1 MIRSIFISFMLL
13 MCFTAPQLSLAQCP
27 QVLGSAGEITS
38 NPVWYNCTDDL
49 NILAIETASSWS
61 NLVVD
66 WGDGSPIQ
74 TIGAFESGD
83 STLAHPY
90 VAGNP
95 HYEVTLSEADGS
107 CTVEGLYYAG
117 APVSDFWS
125 SSNVICQGT
134 AVQFHQETSGPGIQ
148 YKWNFGVNPVFLSTA
163 TGNVSFT
170 FQNPGV
176 YEVQSVVLYDNTE
189 AACSD
194 TSSVTINVLDRPD
207 AEIVLS
213 EIEACGEAQI
223 TAEAVS
229 ANAFQYVWSFG
240 VSPYFHVGSTLDTI
254 DLNGPGTYPI
264 SLEVTGNN
272 GCHTSLQETVTIHP
286 EPVVGF
292 DVEAVCIGEP
302 SNFFDTS
309 TIQWGTDIIG
319 WYWQFGDGQTSFV
332 SNPSIDYAIAGDY
345 QVSLTVNTPEC
356 TSTFIDT
363 LSAHAI
369 PTVAATA
376 DLMEGCSPLSVN
388 LEASGTLNATYS
400 WNFGNGNTAIGEQ
413 VTHDFITALGND
425 SAHALSIT
433 ATSEHGC
440 SATESL
446 SVIAHAPAVATF
458 SISDESACAP
468 FTPLINNQS
477 AGASSYDWFIDGAAA
492 GNATNLN
499 HTFENTS
506 AFLQS
511 SSLELI
517 ANASNGC
524 HDTTSVSLEIFP
536 EADFSF
542 SLSTDS
548 VCSPLELIMP
558 AIFSAY
564 TFNWDFGNGETSN
577 EAQPHMLLANE
588 TDELLASTVVFSGT
602 SAFGCSDTHEQTVH
616 VKPQPVAEIT
626 LASANGGCAPFDALF
641 NNNSTNGDVYTW
653 NFGDGTEEAQANGD
667 VNHAFQTGS
676 ETANYT
682 VTLTATDALGCAD
695 TTTETVTVFPAADF
709 NLQLAVDSV
718 CSPLVIT
725 MPTIEG
731 AQDITWNFGDGT
743 SSNEINPTHTWANN
757 SDELLSALVSFEGQ
771 TADGCFGTASAMV
784 HVKPQPVAEI
794 TLASANGG
802 CAPFDAL
809 FNNNSTNGDVY
820 TWNFGDGT
828 EEAQANG
835 DVNHA
840 FQTGSETA
848 NYTVTLTATD
858 ALGCADT
865 TTETVTVFP
874 AADFNL
880 QLAVDSVCSPLVIT
894 MPTIEGAQDITWN
907 FGDGTSSN
915 EINPTHTWA
924 NNSDELLSALVSF
937 EGQTAD
943 GCFGTASAMVHVK
956 PQPIAAFDMNV
967 DSGCEPL
974 NTIFSNTSEG
984 ADSYVWS
991 LGNGQAPESMVS
1003 ASDFEGTYQTS
1014 GEPTTY
1020 TVTLIAID
1028 ALGCTDERTAQIN
1041 VLPTPVYILDLEFAE
1056 ACSPYEATMPV
1067 MENAETTFW
1076 SFGDGT
1082 MSNESTPTHSWFNN
1096 SDILENHTIQFQGA
1110 NAYGCVNQAST
1121 AIEVKPQPIAAFSM
1135 NLDEGCAPF
1144 DVIFSN
1150 ESIRADFFGWD
1161 YGDGHENVFGNTSDH
1176 DYTYLTEATLMTYTV
1191 ALTATHALGCS
1202 DLKLD
1207 SVTVFPSVFAAWV
1220 GSVEGCAPFET
1231 NLEYIGGEQE
1241 TIQWDLGNDT
1251 EATGA
1256 LAAATYEGEIGTD
1269 ANYTVSLAIMSEN
1282 GCSDQSSFDITVHPA
1297 PLTGLSVDLDASC
1310 AETEVVVSN
1319 TSAFADSVVL
1329 NLGNGTTLINSDLT
1343 SVPVVYSN
1351 DSDTDVTVLL
1361 TQDIFTDFGCS
1372 AMATLAH
1379 TVHPKVTAA
1388 IETPEAACTPALVQ
1402 LGNTSINANGNQLWM
1417 FGDGN
1422 TSNANAP
1429 EHLFDSQSN
1438 TDSTYV
1444 VTLVAQSAAGCSDTA
1459 SVDVVVW
1466 GTPTAQLN
1474 LNNLEGCYPV
1484 EVTFENTSEGQ
1495 TMNTWAYGNGETSA
1509 TNDSLHSKVFFNP
1522 TQELIAYET
1531 VLTATNAH
1539 GCATDAMV
1547 SFDVAPHLN
1556 AAFDAVNAGCSPV
1569 NAQLINQSEGAASY
1583 SWSFNDGSMP
1593 SNEFQPNHSFV
1604 NTTNEDMTFEVQ
1616 LIAQSAYGCV
1626 DTVSVGVHVYPMP
1639 HAEFSVT
1646 PVTQTYPNA
1655 TVGINNMSLSS
1666 DAAVQ
1671 YWSFGDGAE
1680 LAGEQPIFHTYN
1692 TWGTYNITLLVDNGY
1707 CADAQT
1713 EQIQILSPN
1722 PVANFTG
1729 SGAGCAPL
1737 LVAFDNLSNHGA
1749 GYVWDFGDDYMTSEE
1764 SPVHVYTRP
1773 GVYNV
1778 SLTAIGFEGQEHEAI
1793 HYATVEVFPTATAA
1807 FVFSPSQVVA
1817 PDQPVE
1823 FINLSDEDATEFL
1836 WTFGDG
1842 MVSTEANPI
1851 YTYTEPG
1858 QYDVSLTANNV
1869 FNCPSTFIM
1878 EQAIEATSGG
1888 FMEFPTGFTP
1898 NNGGSNGG
1906 GYDPASLDNDVF
1918 HPHHLGIVQYEM
1930 VVFNKWGELI
1940 FRSTDPYIG
1949 WDGYFQGRIARQD
1962 VYAWRATAQFSNGH
1976 RVTKAGDVT
1985 LIIQ

>member
-49 NILAIETASSWS
+49 NILAIETASSWN

-107 CTVEGLYYAG
+107 CIVEGLYYAG

-176 YEVQSVVLYDNTE
+176 YEVQSVVLYNNTE

-194 TSSVTINVLDRPD
+194 TSSVMVYVLDRPD

-229 ANAFQYVWSFG
+229 ANAFQYIWSFG
-240 VSPYFHVGSTLDTI
+240 VSPYFHAGSTLDAI

-272 GCHTSLQETVTIHP
+272 GCRTSLQETVTIHP
-286 EPVVGF
+286 EPVAAF

-319 WYWQFGDGQTSFV
+319 WYWQFGDGQTSYV
-332 SNPSIDYAIAGDY
+332 SNPSIDYAFAGDY

-400 WNFGNGNTAIGEQ
+400 WNFGNGNTAAGEQ
-413 VTHDFITALGND
+413 VTHDFITAIGND
-425 SAHALSIT
+425 SAHALSVT

-440 SATESL
+440 SATENM
-446 SVIAHAPAVATF
+446 SVTAHAPAIAAF

-477 AGASSYDWFIDGAAA
+477 EGASSYEWFIDGAAA

-524 HDTTSVSLEIFP
+524 HDTTSVMMEIFP

-558 AIFSAY
+558 AIFSAS

-577 EAQPHMLLANE
+577 EAQPHMLIANE
-588 TDELLASTVVFSGT
+588 TGELLASTVVFSGT

-653 NFGDGTEEAQANGD
+653 NFGDGSEEAQANGD

-695 TTTETVTVFPAADF
+695 TTTETVTVFPTADF

-784 HVKPQPVAEI
+784 HVKPQPVA
-794 TLASANGG
+794 
-802 CAPFDAL
+802 
-809 FNNNSTNGDVY
+809 
-820 TWNFGDGT
+820 
-828 EEAQANG
+828 
-835 DVNHA
+835 
-840 FQTGSETA
+840 
-848 NYTVTLTATD
+848 
-858 ALGCADT
+858 
-865 TTETVTVFP
+865 
-874 AADFNL
+874 
-880 QLAVDSVCSPLVIT
+880 
-894 MPTIEGAQDITWN
+894 
-907 FGDGTSSN
+907 
-915 EINPTHTWA
+915 
-924 NNSDELLSALVSF
+924 
-937 EGQTAD
+937 
-943 GCFGTASAMVHVK
+943 
-956 PQPIAAFDMNV
+956 AFDMNT

-974 NTIFSNTSEG
+974 NTIFSNASEG

-1003 ASDFEGTYQTS
+1003 ASDVEWTYETS
-1014 GEPTTY
+1014 GEPTTF

-1028 ALGCTDERTAQIN
+1028 ALGCTDERTAEIT
-1041 VLPTPVYILDLEFAE
+1041 VLPTPVYALDLEFAE
-1056 ACSPYEATMPV
+1056 ACSPFEATMPA

-1082 MSNESTPTHSWFNN
+1082 MSNEATPSHSWFNN
-1096 SDILENHTIQFQGA
+1096 SDVLANHTIQFQGA

-1121 AIEVKPQPIAAFSM
+1121 AIAVKPQPIAAFSK

-1161 YGDGHENVFGNTSDH
+1161 YGDGHENSFGNTSDH

-1256 LAAATYEGEIGTD
+1256 LAAATYEGEMGTD

-1351 DSDTDVTVLL
+1351 DSDTDLTVLL

-1372 AMATLAH
+1372 ATATLAH

-1422 TSNANAP
+1422 TSSANAP
-1429 EHLFDSQSN
+1429 EHLFDSESN

-1466 GTPTAQLN
+1466 GTPTAQLT

-1583 SWSFNDGSMP
+1583 SWNFDDGSMP

-1616 LIAQSAYGCV
+1616 LIAQSAYGCI

-1639 HAEFSVT
+1639 QAEFSVT

-1692 TWGTYNITLLVDNGY
+1692 TWGTYNITLLVDNGF

-1713 EQIQILSPN
+1713 EQVQILSPN

>member
-1 MIRSIFISFMLL
+1 MLL
-13 MCFTAPQLSLAQCP
+13 MCFTAPQQALAQCP

-38 NPVWYNCTDDL
+38 NPVWYNCTDGIDL
-49 NILAIETASSWS
+49 LAIETASSWS

-66 WGDGSPIQ
+66 WGDDSPLQ
-74 TIGAFESGD
+74 TYGAFELGD
-83 STLAHPY
+83 PAITHPY
-90 VAGNP
+90 LANNS
-95 HYEVTLSEADGS
+95 HYEISLSEADGS
-107 CTVEGLYYAG
+107 CVVEGLYYAG

-125 SSNVICQGT
+125 STNVICQGT

-148 YKWNFGVNPVFLSTA
+148 YKWNFGVNPVFLSTS

-176 YEVQSVVLYDNTE
+176 YEVQSVILYNNTE

-194 TSSVTINVLDRPD
+194 TSSVMVYVLDRPD
-207 AEIVLS
+207 AELILS
-213 EIEACGEAQI
+213 EVEACGAAQI
-223 TAEAVS
+223 SGEGVS
-229 ANAFQYVWSFG
+229 ENAFQYVWSFG
-240 VSPYFHVGSTLDTI
+240 VSPYFQAGSTLDAI

-272 GCHTSLQETVTIHP
+272 GCRTSLQETVIIHP
-286 EPVVGF
+286 EPVAGF

-309 TIQWGTDIIG
+309 TIQWGTDIVG
-319 WYWQFGDGQTSFV
+319 WYWQFGDGQTSYV
-332 SNPSIDYAIAGDY
+332 SNPSIDYAFAGDY
-345 QVSLTVNTPEC
+345 QVSLTVNTPLC
-356 TSTFIDT
+356 TSTYIET

-388 LEASGTLNATYS
+388 LEATGTLNPTYS
-400 WNFGNGNTAIGEQ
+400 WNFGNGNTAIGDQ
-413 VTHDFITALGND
+413 VTHDFITAIGND
-425 SAHALSIT
+425 SVHALSVT

-440 SATESL
+440 TATETINL
-446 SVIAHAPAVATF
+446 TAHAPAIAAF

-468 FTPLINNQS
+468 FLPVINNQS
-477 AGASSYDWFIDGAAA
+477 AGASSYEWFVDGSAV

-511 SSLELI
+511 SSLGLI

-524 HDTTSVSLEIFP
+524 HDTTSVILEIFP

-548 VCSPLELIMP
+548 VCSPLELTLP
-558 AIFSAY
+558 AIFSAS

-577 EAQPHMLLANE
+577 EAQPHVILVNE
-588 TDELLASTVVFSGT
+588 TGELLASTVVFSGT
-602 SAFGCSDTHEQTVH
+602 SAFGCIDTHEQTVH

-626 LASANGGCAPFDALF
+626 LASADGGCAPFDAMF
-641 NNNSTNGDVYTW
+641 NNNSTNGDIYTW
-653 NFGDGTEEAQANGD
+653 NFGDGSEEAQANGD

-709 NLQLAVDSV
+709 NLQLAMDSV

-731 AQDITWNFGDGT
+731 AQNITWNFGDGT

-784 HVKPQPVAEI
+784 HVKPQPVA
-794 TLASANGG
+794 
-802 CAPFDAL
+802 
-809 FNNNSTNGDVY
+809 
-820 TWNFGDGT
+820 
-828 EEAQANG
+828 
-835 DVNHA
+835 
-840 FQTGSETA
+840 
-848 NYTVTLTATD
+848 
-858 ALGCADT
+858 
-865 TTETVTVFP
+865 
-874 AADFNL
+874 
-880 QLAVDSVCSPLVIT
+880 
-894 MPTIEGAQDITWN
+894 
-907 FGDGTSSN
+907 
-915 EINPTHTWA
+915 
-924 NNSDELLSALVSF
+924 
-937 EGQTAD
+937 
-943 GCFGTASAMVHVK
+943 
-956 PQPIAAFDMNV
+956 AFDMNA

-991 LGNGQAPESMVS
+991 LGNGQAPESMIS
-1003 ASDFEGTYQTS
+1003 ASDVEWTYETS
-1014 GEPTTY
+1014 GEPTTF

-1028 ALGCTDERTAQIN
+1028 ALGCTDERTAEIN
-1041 VLPTPVYILDLEFAE
+1041 VLPTPVYTLDLEFAE
-1056 ACSPYEATMPV
+1056 ACSPYEATMPA

-1082 MSNESTPTHSWFNN
+1082 MSNEATPSHSWFNN
-1096 SDILENHTIQFQGA
+1096 SDVLANHTIQFQGA

-1121 AIEVKPQPIAAFSM
+1121 AIAVKPQPIAAFSK

-1144 DVIFSN
+1144 DIIFSN
-1150 ESIRADFFGWD
+1150 ESIRADFYGWD
-1161 YGDGHENVFGNTSDH
+1161 YGDGHANAFGNTSDH

-1202 DLKLD
+1202 DMKLD
-1207 SVTVFPSVFAAWV
+1207 SVTVFPSVFATWV

-1231 NLEYIGGEQE
+1231 SLEYIGGEQE
-1241 TIQWDLGNDT
+1241 TVQWDLGNET

-1256 LAAATYEGEIGTD
+1256 LAAATYEGEMGTD
-1269 ANYTVSLAIMSEN
+1269 ANYMVSLAIMSEY

-1297 PLTGLSVDLDASC
+1297 PLTGLSVDMNASC
-1310 AETEVVVSN
+1310 AETEVIVSN
-1319 TSAFADSVVL
+1319 TTAFADSVIL
-1329 NLGNGTTLINSDLT
+1329 SLGNGTTLINSDLT

-1361 TQDIFTDFGCS
+1361 TQDVFTDFGCS
-1372 AMATLAH
+1372 ATATLAH

-1388 IETPEAACTPALVQ
+1388 IETPEAMCTPALVQ
-1402 LGNTSINANGNQLWM
+1402 LSNTSINANGNQLWM

-1429 EHLFDSQSN
+1429 EHLFDSQST

-1444 VTLVAQSAAGCSDTA
+1444 VTLVAQSVAGCSDTA
-1459 SVDVVVW
+1459 NVDVVVW
-1466 GTPTAQLN
+1466 GTPSAQLS
-1474 LNNLEGCYPV
+1474 LNDLEGCYPV

-1495 TMNTWAYGNGETSA
+1495 TLNTWAYGNGETST

-1539 GCATDAMV
+1539 GCATEAVV

-1556 AAFDAVNAGCSPV
+1556 AAFAAVNAGCSPV

-1583 SWSFNDGSMP
+1583 SWNFDDGSMV
-1593 SNEFQPNHSFV
+1593 SNEFQPDHAFI

-1616 LIAQSAYGCV
+1616 LIAQSAYGCI

-1639 HAEFSVT
+1639 QAEFSVT

-1692 TWGTYNITLLVDNGY
+1692 TWGTYNITLLVDNGF

-1713 EQIQILSPN
+1713 EQVQILSPN
-1722 PVANFTG
+1722 PVADFTG

-1773 GVYNV
+1773 GVYTV
-1778 SLTAIGFEGQEHEAI
+1778 SLTAIGFEGQEHEAV

-1807 FVFSPSQVVA
+1807 FVFSPAQVVA

-1918 HPHHLGIVQYEM
+1918 HPHHLGIVHYEM

>member
-194 TSSVTINVLDRPD
+194 TSSVTVYVLDRPD

-229 ANAFQYVWSFG
+229 ANAFQYIWSFG
-240 VSPYFHVGSTLDTI
+240 VSPYFHAGSTLDAI

-272 GCHTSLQETVTIHP
+272 GCRTSLQETVTIHP
-286 EPVVGF
+286 EPVAGF

-309 TIQWGTDIIG
+309 TIEWGTDIIG
-319 WYWQFGDGQTSFV
+319 WYWQFGDGQTSYV
-332 SNPSIDYAIAGDY
+332 SNPSIDYAFAGDY

-400 WNFGNGNTAIGEQ
+400 WNFGNGNTATGEQ
-413 VTHDFITALGND
+413 VTHDFITAIGND
-425 SAHALSIT
+425 PAHALSVT

-446 SVIAHAPAVATF
+446 SVIAHAPAVAAF

-468 FTPLINNQS
+468 FMPLINNQS
-477 AGASSYDWFIDGAAA
+477 AGASSYEWFIDGAAA

-511 SSLELI
+511 SALDLI

-524 HDTTSVSLEIFP
+524 HDTTSVIMEIFP

-558 AIFSAY
+558 AIFSAS

-577 EAQPHMLLANE
+577 EAQPHMLIANE
-588 TDELLASTVVFSGT
+588 TGELLASTVVFSGT

-653 NFGDGTEEAQANGD
+653 NFGDGSEEAQANGD

-784 HVKPQPVAEI
+784 HVKPQPVA
-794 TLASANGG
+794 
-802 CAPFDAL
+802 
-809 FNNNSTNGDVY
+809 
-820 TWNFGDGT
+820 
-828 EEAQANG
+828 
-835 DVNHA
+835 
-840 FQTGSETA
+840 
-848 NYTVTLTATD
+848 
-858 ALGCADT
+858 
-865 TTETVTVFP
+865 
-874 AADFNL
+874 
-880 QLAVDSVCSPLVIT
+880 
-894 MPTIEGAQDITWN
+894 
-907 FGDGTSSN
+907 
-915 EINPTHTWA
+915 
-924 NNSDELLSALVSF
+924 
-937 EGQTAD
+937 
-943 GCFGTASAMVHVK
+943 
-956 PQPIAAFDMNV
+956 AFDMNT

-974 NTIFSNTSEG
+974 NTIFSNASEG

-1003 ASDFEGTYQTS
+1003 ASDVEWTYETS
-1014 GEPTTY
+1014 GEPTTF

-1028 ALGCTDERTAQIN
+1028 ALGCTDERTAEIT
-1041 VLPTPVYILDLEFAE
+1041 VLPTPVYALDLEFAE
-1056 ACSPYEATMPV
+1056 ACSPFEATMPA

-1082 MSNESTPTHSWFNN
+1082 MSNEATPSHSWFNN
-1096 SDILENHTIQFQGA
+1096 SDVLANHTIQFQGA

-1161 YGDGHENVFGNTSDH
+1161 YGDGHENSFGNTSDH

-1251 EATGA
+1251 QATGA
-1256 LAAATYEGEIGTD
+1256 LAAATYEGEMGTD

-1297 PLTGLSVDLDASC
+1297 PLTGLSIDLDASC

-1372 AMATLAH
+1372 ATATLAH

-1466 GTPTAQLN
+1466 GTPTAQLT

-1583 SWSFNDGSMP
+1583 SWNFDDGSMP

-1604 NTTNEDMTFEVQ
+1604 NTTNADMTFEVQ
-1616 LIAQSAYGCV
+1616 LIAQSAYGCI

-1639 HAEFSVT
+1639 QAEFSVT
-1646 PVTQTYPNA
+1646 PVTQTYPNT
-1655 TVGINNMSLSS
+1655 TVGINSMSLSS

-1692 TWGTYNITLLVDNGY
+1692 TWGTYNITLLVDNGF

-1713 EQIQILSPN
+1713 EQVQILSPN
-1722 PVANFTG
+1722 PVADFTG

>member
-1 MIRSIFISFMLL
+1 
-13 MCFTAPQLSLAQCP
+13 
-27 QVLGSAGEITS
+27 
-38 NPVWYNCTDDL
+38 
-49 NILAIETASSWS
+49 
-61 NLVVD
+61 
-66 WGDGSPIQ
+66 
-74 TIGAFESGD
+74 
-83 STLAHPY
+83 
-90 VAGNP
+90 
-95 HYEVTLSEADGS
+95 
-107 CTVEGLYYAG
+107 
-117 APVSDFWS
+117 
-125 SSNVICQGT
+125 
-134 AVQFHQETSGPGIQ
+134 
-148 YKWNFGVNPVFLSTA
+148 
-163 TGNVSFT
+163 
-170 FQNPGV
+170 
-176 YEVQSVVLYDNTE
+176 
-189 AACSD
+189 
-194 TSSVTINVLDRPD
+194 
-207 AEIVLS
+207 
-213 EIEACGEAQI
+213 
-223 TAEAVS
+223 
-229 ANAFQYVWSFG
+229 
-240 VSPYFHVGSTLDTI
+240 
-254 DLNGPGTYPI
+254 
-264 SLEVTGNN
+264 
-272 GCHTSLQETVTIHP
+272 
-286 EPVVGF
+286 
-292 DVEAVCIGEP
+292 
-302 SNFFDTS
+302 
-309 TIQWGTDIIG
+309 
-319 WYWQFGDGQTSFV
+319 
-332 SNPSIDYAIAGDY
+332 
-345 QVSLTVNTPEC
+345 
-356 TSTFIDT
+356 
-363 LSAHAI
+363 
-369 PTVAATA
+369 
-376 DLMEGCSPLSVN
+376 MEGCSPLSVN

-400 WNFGNGNTAIGEQ
+400 WNFGNGNTATGEQ
-413 VTHDFITALGND
+413 VTHDFITAIGND
-425 SAHALSIT
+425 PAHALSVT

-446 SVIAHAPAVATF
+446 SVIAQAQAVAAF

-468 FTPLINNQS
+468 FMPLINNQS
-477 AGASSYDWFIDGAAA
+477 AGASSYEWFIDGAAA

-511 SSLELI
+511 SALDLI

-524 HDTTSVSLEIFP
+524 HDTTSVMMEIFP

-558 AIFSAY
+558 AIFSAS

-577 EAQPHMLLANE
+577 EAQPHMLIANE
-588 TDELLASTVVFSGT
+588 TGELLASTVVFSGT

-653 NFGDGTEEAQANGD
+653 NFGDGSEEAQANGD

-820 TWNFGDGT
+820 TWNFGDGS

-956 PQPIAAFDMNV
+956 PQPVAAFDMNT

-974 NTIFSNTSEG
+974 NTIFSNASEG

-1003 ASDFEGTYQTS
+1003 ASDVEWTYETS
-1014 GEPTTY
+1014 GEPTIFM
-1020 TVTLIAID
+1020 VTLIAID
-1028 ALGCTDERTAQIN
+1028 ALGCTDERIAEIT
-1041 VLPTPVYILDLEFAE
+1041 VLPTPVYALDLEFAE
-1056 ACSPYEATMPV
+1056 ACSPFEATMPA

-1082 MSNESTPTHSWFNN
+1082 MSNEATPSHSWFNN
-1096 SDILENHTIQFQGA
+1096 SDVLANHTIQFQGA

-1121 AIEVKPQPIAAFSM
+1121 AIAVKPQPIAAFSK

-1161 YGDGHENVFGNTSDH
+1161 YGDGHENSFGNTSDH

-1256 LAAATYEGEIGTD
+1256 LAAASYEGEMGTD

-1351 DSDTDVTVLL
+1351 DSDTDLTVLL

-1372 AMATLAH
+1372 ATATLPH

-1422 TSNANAP
+1422 TSSANAP
-1429 EHLFDSQSN
+1429 EHLFDSESN

-1466 GTPTAQLN
+1466 GTPTAQLT

-1531 VLTATNAH
+1531 VLTATNVH

-1583 SWSFNDGSMP
+1583 SWNFDDGSMP

-1616 LIAQSAYGCV
+1616 LIAQSAYGCI

-1639 HAEFSVT
+1639 QAEFSVT

-1692 TWGTYNITLLVDNGY
+1692 TWGTYNITLLVDNGF

-1713 EQIQILSPN
+1713 EQVQILSPN

>member
-38 NPVWYNCTDDL
+38 NPVWYNCTDGL
-49 NILAIETASSWS
+49 NILAIETASSWN

-95 HYEVTLSEADGS
+95 YYEVTLSEADGS
-107 CTVEGLYYAG
+107 CILEGLYYAG

-194 TSSVTINVLDRPD
+194 TSSVTVYVLDRPD

-223 TAEAVS
+223 TAEAIS

-240 VSPYFHVGSTLDTI
+240 VSPYFQAGSTLDAI

-272 GCHTSLQETVTIHP
+272 GCRTSLQETVTIHP
-286 EPVVGF
+286 EPVAGF

-309 TIQWGTDIIG
+309 TIEWGTDIIG
-319 WYWQFGDGQTSFV
+319 WYWQFGDGQTSYV
-332 SNPSIDYAIAGDY
+332 SNPSIDYAFAGDY

-400 WNFGNGNTAIGEQ
+400 WNFGNGNTATGEQ
-413 VTHDFITALGND
+413 VTHDFITAIGND
-425 SAHALSIT
+425 PAHALSVT

-446 SVIAHAPAVATF
+446 SVIAHAPAVAAF

-468 FTPLINNQS
+468 FMPLINNQS
-477 AGASSYDWFIDGAAA
+477 AGASSYEWFIDGAAA

-511 SSLELI
+511 SALDLI

-524 HDTTSVSLEIFP
+524 HDTTSVMMEIFP

-558 AIFSAY
+558 AIFSAS

-577 EAQPHMLLANE
+577 EAQPHMLIANE
-588 TDELLASTVVFSGT
+588 TGELLASTVVFSGT

-653 NFGDGTEEAQANGD
+653 NFGDGSEEAQANGD
-667 VNHAFQTGS
+667 VNHAYQTGS

-784 HVKPQPVAEI
+784 HVKPQPVA
-794 TLASANGG
+794 
-802 CAPFDAL
+802 
-809 FNNNSTNGDVY
+809 
-820 TWNFGDGT
+820 
-828 EEAQANG
+828 
-835 DVNHA
+835 
-840 FQTGSETA
+840 
-848 NYTVTLTATD
+848 
-858 ALGCADT
+858 
-865 TTETVTVFP
+865 
-874 AADFNL
+874 
-880 QLAVDSVCSPLVIT
+880 
-894 MPTIEGAQDITWN
+894 
-907 FGDGTSSN
+907 
-915 EINPTHTWA
+915 
-924 NNSDELLSALVSF
+924 
-937 EGQTAD
+937 
-943 GCFGTASAMVHVK
+943 
-956 PQPIAAFDMNV
+956 AFDMNT

-974 NTIFSNTSEG
+974 NTIFSNASEG

-1003 ASDFEGTYQTS
+1003 ASDVEWTYETS
-1014 GEPTTY
+1014 GEPTTF

-1028 ALGCTDERTAQIN
+1028 ALGCTDERTAEIT
-1041 VLPTPVYILDLEFAE
+1041 VLPTPVYALDLEFAE
-1056 ACSPYEATMPV
+1056 ACSPFEATMPA

-1082 MSNESTPTHSWFNN
+1082 MSNEATPSHSWFNN
-1096 SDILENHTIQFQGA
+1096 SDVLANHTIQFQGA

-1121 AIEVKPQPIAAFSM
+1121 AIAVKPQPIAAFSK

-1161 YGDGHENVFGNTSDH
+1161 YGDGHENSFGNTSDH

-1251 EATGA
+1251 QATGA
-1256 LAAATYEGEIGTD
+1256 LAAATYEGEMGTD

-1297 PLTGLSVDLDASC
+1297 PLTGLSIDLDASC

-1466 GTPTAQLN
+1466 GTPTAQLT

-1583 SWSFNDGSMP
+1583 SWNFDDGSMP

-1604 NTTNEDMTFEVQ
+1604 NTTNADMTFEVQ
-1616 LIAQSAYGCV
+1616 LIAQSAYGCI

-1639 HAEFSVT
+1639 QAEFSVT

-1692 TWGTYNITLLVDNGY
+1692 TWGTYNITLLVDNGF

-1713 EQIQILSPN
+1713 EQVQILSPN
-1722 PVANFTG
+1722 PVADFTG

>member
-13 MCFTAPQLSLAQCP
+13 TCFTAPQLSLAQCP

-38 NPVWYNCTDDL
+38 NPVWYNCTDGLD
-49 NILAIETASSWS
+49 ILAIETASSWN

-95 HYEVTLSEADGS
+95 YYEVTLSEADGS
-107 CTVEGLYYAG
+107 CTIEGLYYAG

-148 YKWNFGVNPVFLSTA
+148 YKWNFDVNPVFLSTA

-176 YEVQSVVLYDNTE
+176 YEVQSVVLYNDTE

-194 TSSVTINVLDRPD
+194 TSSVTVYVLDRPD
-207 AEIVLS
+207 AEIILS
-213 EIEACGEAQI
+213 EVEACGAAQI
-223 TAEAVS
+223 SGEAVS

-240 VSPYFHVGSTLDTI
+240 VAPYFHAGSTLDAI

-286 EPVVGF
+286 EPIAGF

-309 TIQWGTDIIG
+309 TIQFGTDIIG
-319 WYWQFGDGQTSFV
+319 WYWQFGDGQTSYV
-332 SNPSIDYAIAGDY
+332 SNPSIDYAFAGDY

-356 TSTFIDT
+356 TSTYIDT

-400 WNFGNGNTAIGEQ
+400 WDFGDGNTSVGEQ
-413 VTHDFITALGND
+413 ATYDFITAIGND
-425 SAHALSIT
+425 SVHALSVT

-440 SATESL
+440 SATENM
-446 SVIAHAPAVATF
+446 SVTAHAPAIAAF

-477 AGASSYDWFIDGAAA
+477 EGASSYEWFIDGSAA

-511 SSLELI
+511 GSLELI

-524 HDTTSVSLEIFP
+524 HDTTSVTLEIFP

-548 VCSPLELIMP
+548 VCSPLELTMP
-558 AIFSAY
+558 AIFSAS
-564 TFNWDFGNGETSN
+564 TFNWNFGNGETSN
-577 EAQPHMLLANE
+577 EAQPHVLLVNE
-588 TDELLASTVVFSGT
+588 TSELLASTIVFSGT
-602 SAFGCSDTHEQTVH
+602 SAFGCIDTHEQTVH

-626 LASANGGCAPFDALF
+626 LASANGGCAPFDAMF

-653 NFGDGTEEAQANGD
+653 NFGDGSEEAQANGD
-667 VNHAFQTGS
+667 VNHAFQTAS

-682 VTLTATDALGCAD
+682 VTLTATDALGCSD

-709 NLQLAVDSV
+709 NLQLSIDSV

-771 TADGCFGTASAMV
+771 TADGCFGTASAML
-784 HVKPQPVAEI
+784 HVKPQPV
-794 TLASANGG
+794 
-802 CAPFDAL
+802 
-809 FNNNSTNGDVY
+809 
-820 TWNFGDGT
+820 
-828 EEAQANG
+828 
-835 DVNHA
+835 
-840 FQTGSETA
+840 
-848 NYTVTLTATD
+848 
-858 ALGCADT
+858 
-865 TTETVTVFP
+865 
-874 AADFNL
+874 
-880 QLAVDSVCSPLVIT
+880 
-894 MPTIEGAQDITWN
+894 
-907 FGDGTSSN
+907 
-915 EINPTHTWA
+915 
-924 NNSDELLSALVSF
+924 
-937 EGQTAD
+937 
-943 GCFGTASAMVHVK
+943 
-956 PQPIAAFDMNV
+956 AAFDMNV

-1028 ALGCTDERTAQIN
+1028 ALGCTDERTAEIN

-1096 SDILENHTIQFQGA
+1096 SDILENHTIQFQGS
-1110 NAYGCVNQAST
+1110 NAYGCVNQASM
-1121 AIEVKPQPIAAFSM
+1121 AIAVKPQPIAAFSKD
-1135 NLDEGCAPF
+1135 LDEGCAPF

-1150 ESIRADFFGWD
+1150 ESIRADSFGWD
-1161 YGDGHENVFGNTSDH
+1161 YGDGHENSFGNTSDH

-1202 DLKLD
+1202 DMKLD

-1256 LAAATYEGEIGTD
+1256 LAAATYEGEMGTD

-1310 AETEVVVSN
+1310 AETEIVVSN

-1351 DSDTDVTVLL
+1351 DSDTDLIVLL

-1372 AMATLAH
+1372 ATATVAH

-1429 EHLFDSQSN
+1429 EHLFNSQSK

-1466 GTPTAQLN
+1466 GTPTAQLS

-1495 TMNTWAYGNGETSA
+1495 TMNTWAYGNGETS
-1509 TNDSLHSKVFFNP
+1509 TINDSLHSKVFFNP

-1539 GCATDAMV
+1539 GCATEAMV

-1556 AAFDAVNAGCSPV
+1556 AAFDVVNAGCSPV

-1626 DTVSVGVHVYPMP
+1626 DTVSVGVDVYPMP
-1639 HAEFSVT
+1639 YAEFSVT
-1646 PVTQTYPNA
+1646 PLTQTYPNA

-1713 EQIQILSPN
+1713 EQVQILSPN

>member
-1 MIRSIFISFMLL
+1 MIRSIFISFMFL
-13 MCFTAPQLSLAQCP
+13 MCFTAPQLTLAQCP

-74 TIGAFESGD
+74 SIGAFESGD

-240 VSPYFHVGSTLDTI
+240 VSPYFHVGSTLDAI

-292 DVEAVCIGEP
+292 DVESVCIGEP

-332 SNPSIDYAIAGDY
+332 SNPSIDYAFAGDY
-345 QVSLTVNTPEC
+345 PVSLTVNTPEC

-369 PTVAATA
+369 PIVAAIA

-400 WNFGNGNTAIGEQ
+400 WNFGNGNTATGEQ
-413 VTHDFITALGND
+413 VTHDFITAIGND
-425 SAHALSIT
+425 SAHALSVT

-458 SISDESACAP
+458 SISDESDCAP

-477 AGASSYDWFIDGAAA
+477 AGASSYEWFIDGAAA

-511 SSLELI
+511 SSLDLI

-524 HDTTSVSLEIFP
+524 HDTTSVMMEIFP

-558 AIFSAY
+558 TISSAS

-577 EAQPHMLLANE
+577 EAQPHMLIANE
-588 TDELLASTVVFSGT
+588 TGELLASTVVFSGT
-602 SAFGCSDTHEQTVH
+602 SAFGCTDTHEQTVH

-626 LASANGGCAPFDALF
+626 LASANGGCAPFDAMF

-653 NFGDGTEEAQANGD
+653 NFGDGSEEAQANGD

-695 TTTETVTVFPAADF
+695 TTTETVTVFPTADF

-757 SDELLSALVSFEGQ
+757 SDELLS
-771 TADGCFGTASAMV
+771 T
-784 HVKPQPVAEI
+784 
-794 TLASANGG
+794 
-802 CAPFDAL
+802 
-809 FNNNSTNGDVY
+809 
-820 TWNFGDGT
+820 
-828 EEAQANG
+828 
-835 DVNHA
+835 
-840 FQTGSETA
+840 
-848 NYTVTLTATD
+848 
-858 ALGCADT
+858 
-865 TTETVTVFP
+865 
-874 AADFNL
+874 
-880 QLAVDSVCSPLVIT
+880 
-894 MPTIEGAQDITWN
+894 
-907 FGDGTSSN
+907 
-915 EINPTHTWA
+915 
-924 NNSDELLSALVSF
+924 LVSF

-1041 VLPTPVYILDLEFAE
+1041 VLPTPVYILELEFAE

-1121 AIEVKPQPIAAFSM
+1121 AIEVKPQPIAAFSK

-1161 YGDGHENVFGNTSDH
+1161 YGDGHENSFGNTSDH

-1191 ALTATHALGCS
+1191 ALTATHELGCS

-1251 EATGA
+1251 EATGV
-1256 LAAATYEGEIGTD
+1256 LAAATYEGEMGTD

-1297 PLTGLSVDLDASC
+1297 PLTGLSIDLDASC

-1329 NLGNGTTLINSDLT
+1329 NLGNGTTLTNSDLT
-1343 SVPVVYSN
+1343 NVPVVYSN
-1351 DSDTDVTVLL
+1351 DSDTDLTVLL
-1361 TQDIFTDFGCS
+1361 TQDVFTDFGCS
-1372 AMATLAH
+1372 ATATVAH

-1402 LGNTSINANGNQLWM
+1402 LGNISINANGNQLWM

-1422 TSNANAP
+1422 TSSANAP

-1438 TDSTYV
+1438 SDSTYV

-1466 GTPTAQLN
+1466 GTPTAQLT

-1583 SWSFNDGSMP
+1583 SWSFDDGSMP

-1616 LIAQSAYGCV
+1616 LIAQSAYGCI

>member
-49 NILAIETASSWS
+49 NILAIETASSWN

-107 CTVEGLYYAG
+107 CIVEGLYYAG

-125 SSNVICQGT
+125 SATVICQGT

-170 FQNPGV
+170 FQNPGA

-194 TSSVTINVLDRPD
+194 TSSVMVYVLDRPD

-240 VSPYFHVGSTLDTI
+240 VSPYFQAGSTLDAI

-286 EPVVGF
+286 EPVAGF

-319 WYWQFGDGQTSFV
+319 WYWQFGDGQTSYV
-332 SNPSIDYAIAGDY
+332 SNPSIDYAFAGDY

-413 VTHDFITALGND
+413 VTHDFITAIGND
-425 SAHALSIT
+425 SAHALSVT

-440 SATESL
+440 SATENM
-446 SVIAHAPAVATF
+446 SVTAHAPAIAAF

-477 AGASSYDWFIDGAAA
+477 EGASSYEWFIDGAAA

-511 SSLELI
+511 SALDLI

-524 HDTTSVSLEIFP
+524 HDTTSVMMEIFP

-558 AIFSAY
+558 AIFSAS

-577 EAQPHMLLANE
+577 EAQPHMLIANE
-588 TDELLASTVVFSGT
+588 TGELLASTVVFSGT

-653 NFGDGTEEAQANGD
+653 NFGDGSEEAQANGD

-784 HVKPQPVAEI
+784 HVKPQPVA
-794 TLASANGG
+794 
-802 CAPFDAL
+802 
-809 FNNNSTNGDVY
+809 
-820 TWNFGDGT
+820 
-828 EEAQANG
+828 
-835 DVNHA
+835 
-840 FQTGSETA
+840 
-848 NYTVTLTATD
+848 
-858 ALGCADT
+858 
-865 TTETVTVFP
+865 
-874 AADFNL
+874 
-880 QLAVDSVCSPLVIT
+880 
-894 MPTIEGAQDITWN
+894 
-907 FGDGTSSN
+907 
-915 EINPTHTWA
+915 
-924 NNSDELLSALVSF
+924 
-937 EGQTAD
+937 
-943 GCFGTASAMVHVK
+943 
-956 PQPIAAFDMNV
+956 AFDMNT

-974 NTIFSNTSEG
+974 NTIFSNASEG

-1003 ASDFEGTYQTS
+1003 ASDVEWTYETS
-1014 GEPTTY
+1014 GEPTTF

-1028 ALGCTDERTAQIN
+1028 ALGCTDERTAEIT
-1041 VLPTPVYILDLEFAE
+1041 VLPTPVYALDLEFAE
-1056 ACSPYEATMPV
+1056 ACSPYEATMPA

-1082 MSNESTPTHSWFNN
+1082 MSNEATPSHSWFNN
-1096 SDILENHTIQFQGA
+1096 SDVLENHTIQFQGA

-1121 AIEVKPQPIAAFSM
+1121 AIAVKPQPIAAFSK

-1161 YGDGHENVFGNTSDH
+1161 YGDGHENSFGNTSDH

-1202 DLKLD
+1202 DMKLD

-1256 LAAATYEGEIGTD
+1256 LAAATYEGEMGTD

-1351 DSDTDVTVLL
+1351 DSDTDLTVLL

-1372 AMATLAH
+1372 ATATLAH

-1422 TSNANAP
+1422 TSSANAP
-1429 EHLFDSQSN
+1429 EHLFDSESN

-1466 GTPTAQLN
+1466 GTPTAQLT

-1583 SWSFNDGSMP
+1583 SWNFDDGSMP

-1616 LIAQSAYGCV
+1616 LIAQSAYGCI

-1639 HAEFSVT
+1639 QAEFSVT

-1692 TWGTYNITLLVDNGY
+1692 TWGTYNITLLVDNGF

-1713 EQIQILSPN
+1713 EQVQILSPN

>member
-1 MIRSIFISFMLL
+1 MIRSIFISFML
-13 MCFTAPQLSLAQCP
+13 MACFTAPQLALAQCP
-27 QVLGSAGEITS
+27 QVMGSAGEITS
-38 NPVWYNCTDDL
+38 NPVWYNCTDGLD
-49 NILAIETASSWS
+49 ILAIETASSWS

-66 WGDGSPIQ
+66 WGDDSPLQ
-74 TIGAFESGD
+74 TFGAFEPGD
-83 STLAHPY
+83 PAVTHPY

-107 CTVEGLYYAG
+107 CTLTGLYYAG

-148 YKWNFGVNPVFLSTA
+148 YKWNFGVNPVFLPTST
-163 TGNVSFT
+163 GHVSFT
-170 FQNPGV
+170 FQNAGI
-176 YEVQSVVLYDNTE
+176 YEVQSVVLYNGTE

-194 TSSVTINVLDRPD
+194 TSSVTIYVLDRPD
-207 AEIVLS
+207 AEMILS
-213 EIEACGEAQI
+213 QSSACGAAQLSG
-223 TAEAVS
+223 EAVS
-229 ANAFQYVWSFG
+229 ADAFQYVWSFG
-240 VSPYFHVGSTLDTI
+240 VSPYFNAGSTLDTI
-254 DLNGPGTYPI
+254 ELNGAGTYPI
-264 SLEVTGNN
+264 SLEVTGIN
-272 GCHTSLQETVTIHP
+272 GCRTSMQETVIIHP
-286 EPVVGF
+286 EPVAGF
-292 DVEAVCIGEP
+292 EVEAVCIGEP
-302 SNFFDTS
+302 SNFVDTS

-319 WYWQFGDGQTSFV
+319 WYWQFGDGQTSYV
-332 SNPSIDYAIAGDY
+332 SNPSIDYAFAGDY
-345 QVSLTVNTPEC
+345 PVSLTVNTPLC
-356 TSTFIDT
+356 TSTFTDT

-369 PTVAATA
+369 PTVAVSA
-376 DLMEGCSPLSVN
+376 DLLEGCSPLSVN
-388 LEASGTLNATYS
+388 LEATGTLNASYS
-400 WNFGNGNTAIGEQ
+400 WDFGNGNTGSGDQ
-413 VTHDFITALGND
+413 VTHDFITTIGND
-425 SAHALSIT
+425 STHDLSVT

-440 SATESL
+440 SSTQNL
-446 SVIAHAPAVATF
+446 SVIAHAQAVAAF
-458 SISDESACAP
+458 SISDQSACAP
-468 FTPLINNQS
+468 FQPTINNQS
-477 AGASSYDWFIDGAAA
+477 EGASAYEWLIDGMAA

-506 AFLQS
+506 TLLQA

-524 HDTTSVSLEIFP
+524 HDTTSVIMEVFP
-536 EADFSF
+536 EANFSF
-542 SLSTDS
+542 NLSTDS
-548 VCSPLELIMP
+548 VCSPLELTMP
-558 AIFSAY
+558 AIFSAS
-564 TFNWDFGNGETSN
+564 TFNWDFGNGETSI
-577 EAQPHMLLANE
+577 EAQPYLYLANA
-588 TDELLASTVVFSGT
+588 TGELLTSVVTFSGT
-602 SAFGCSDTHEQTVH
+602 SAFGCSDTHQQMVH
-616 VKPQPVAEIT
+616 VKPQPVAEIA

-641 NNNSTNGDVYTW
+641 NNNSTNGDIYTW
-653 NFGDGTEEAQANGD
+653 NFGDGSEDAHASGD

-695 TTTETVTVFPAADF
+695 TATEIVTVFPAADF
-709 NLQLAVDSV
+709 TLPLATDSV
-718 CSPLVIT
+718 CSPLVVT
-725 MPTIEG
+725 MPTIAG
-731 AQDITWNFGDGT
+731 AQNVTWSFGDGT

-794 TLASANGG
+794 ALASANGG

-820 TWNFGDGT
+820 TWNFGDGSDD
-828 EEAQANG
+828 AQASG
-835 DVNHA
+835 DINHA

-858 ALGCADT
+858 ALGCTDT
-865 TTETVTVFP
+865 TTEIVTVLP

-880 QLAVDSVCSPLVIT
+880 QLATDSVCSPLALT
-894 MPTIEGAQDITWN
+894 MPTIAGAQNVTWS

-956 PQPIAAFDMNV
+956 PQPVAAFDMSV

-974 NTIFSNTSEG
+974 NTTFSNASEG

-991 LGNGQAPESMVS
+991 FGNGQAPESMAS
-1003 ASDFEGTYQTS
+1003 ASDVEWTYETS
-1014 GEPTTY
+1014 GEPTTF

-1028 ALGCTDERTAQIN
+1028 ALGCTDERTAEIN
-1041 VLPTPVYILDLEFAE
+1041 VLPTPVYALDLEFAE
-1056 ACSPYEATMPV
+1056 ACSPFVAIMPI
-1067 MENAETTFW
+1067 MEDAVTTFW

-1082 MSNESTPTHSWFNN
+1082 MSNEATPSHSWFNN
-1096 SDILENHTIQFQGA
+1096 SDVLESHNIQFQGA
-1110 NAYGCVNQAST
+1110 NEYGCFNETST
-1121 AIEVKPQPIAAFSM
+1121 TIAVKPQPIANFSK
-1135 NLDEGCAPF
+1135 NSDAGCAPF
-1144 DVIFSN
+1144 DVVFSN
-1150 ESIRADFFGWD
+1150 ESVRADIYDWD
-1161 YGDGHENVFGNTSDH
+1161 YGNGNENAFSNTSDH
-1176 DYTYLTEATLMTYTV
+1176 DYTYEGESALMTYTV

-1207 SVTVFPSVFAAWV
+1207 SVTVFPEVFATWV

-1231 NLEYIGGEQE
+1231 NLEYIGAAVE
-1241 TIQWDLGNDT
+1241 TIQWDLGNESEST
-1251 EATGA
+1251 EAMTATSYAGA
-1256 LAAATYEGEIGTD
+1256 MGAD

-1282 GCSDQSSFDITVHPA
+1282 GCADQSTFDVTVHPT
-1297 PLTGLSVDLDASC
+1297 PLTGLSIETAASC
-1310 AETEVVVSN
+1310 AETEVLISN
-1319 TSAFADSVVL
+1319 ASAFADSVVL

-1343 SVPVVYSN
+1343 SIPVTYSN
-1351 DSDTDVTVLL
+1351 DSASDLTFTL
-1361 TQDIFTDFGCS
+1361 TQEVFTDFGC
-1372 AMATLAH
+1372 AAATTVAH

-1388 IETPEAACTPALVQ
+1388 IETPEAACAPALVQ
-1402 LGNTSINANGNQLWM
+1402 LGNNSINATGTAMWL
-1417 FGDGN
+1417 FGDGSM
-1422 TSNANAP
+1422 SNASAP
-1429 EHLFDSQSN
+1429 EHLFSSESTLD
-1438 TDSTYV
+1438 TTYV
-1444 VTLVAQSAAGCSDTA
+1444 VTLVAQNAAGCSDTTT
-1459 SVDVVVW
+1459 VDLIVW
-1466 GTPTAQLN
+1466 GTPQAQLS
-1474 LNNLEGCYPV
+1474 LNNLDGCYPV
-1484 EVTFENTSEGQ
+1484 EVTFENLSEGQ
-1495 TMNTWAYGNGETSA
+1495 TSNMWAYGNGQTSA

-1522 TQELIAYET
+1522 TSELIVYET
-1531 VLTATNAH
+1531 VLTTINDH
-1539 GCATDAMV
+1539 GCASEATV
-1547 SFDVAPHLN
+1547 SFEVAPHLN
-1556 AAFDAVNAGCSPV
+1556 AAFSAVTAGCSPV
-1569 NAQLINQSEGAASY
+1569 NAQLINQSEGAVAF
-1583 SWSFNDGSMP
+1583 SWNFNDGSIP
-1593 SNEFQPNHSFV
+1593 SNEVQPDHAFV
-1604 NTTNEDMTFEVQ
+1604 NNTDEDLVYEVQ

-1639 HAEFSVT
+1639 IASFSVT
-1646 PVTQTYPNA
+1646 PVSQTYPNA

-1666 DAAVQ
+1666 NAAVQ

-1722 PVANFTG
+1722 PVADFVG

-1778 SLTAIGFEGQEHEAI
+1778 SLTAIGYEGQEHEAV
-1793 HYATVEVFPTATAA
+1793 HYATVEVFPSATAA
-1807 FVFSPSQVVA
+1807 FVFSPSEVVA

-1823 FINLSDEDATEFL
+1823 FINLSDQGATEFL

-1842 MVSTEANPI
+1842 MVSTEENPI
-1851 YTYTEPG
+1851 YTYSEAG
-1858 QYDVSLTANNV
+1858 IYDVSLTANNA
-1869 FNCPSTFIM
+1869 FNCPSTFII
-1878 EQAIEATSGG
+1878 EEAIEATNGG
-1888 FMEFPTGFTP
+1888 FMEFPTAFTP

-1918 HPHHLGIVQYEM
+1918 HPHHLGIVEFEM
-1930 VVFNKWGELI
+1930 VVFNKWGELL
-1940 FRSTDPYIG
+1940 FRTTDPYIG

>member
-38 NPVWYNCTDDL
+38 NPVWYNCTDGL
-49 NILAIETASSWS
+49 NILAIETASSWN

-95 HYEVTLSEADGS
+95 YYEVTLSEADGS
-107 CTVEGLYYAG
+107 CILEGLYYAG

-194 TSSVTINVLDRPD
+194 TSSVTVYVLDRPD

-229 ANAFQYVWSFG
+229 ANAFQYIWSFG
-240 VSPYFHVGSTLDTI
+240 VSPYFHAGSTLDAI

-272 GCHTSLQETVTIHP
+272 GCRTSLQETVTIHP
-286 EPVVGF
+286 EPVAGF

-319 WYWQFGDGQTSFV
+319 WYWQFGDGQTSYV
-332 SNPSIDYAIAGDY
+332 SNPSIDYAFAGDY

-400 WNFGNGNTAIGEQ
+400 WNFGNGNTATGEQ
-413 VTHDFITALGND
+413 VTHDFITAIGND
-425 SAHALSIT
+425 PAHALSVT

-440 SATESL
+440 SATENM
-446 SVIAHAPAVATF
+446 SVTAHAPAIAAF

-477 AGASSYDWFIDGAAA
+477 EGASSYEWFIDGAAA

-511 SSLELI
+511 SALDLI

-524 HDTTSVSLEIFP
+524 HDTTSVMMEIFP

-558 AIFSAY
+558 AIFSAS

-577 EAQPHMLLANE
+577 EAQPHMLIANE
-588 TDELLASTVVFSGT
+588 TGELLASTVVFSGT

-653 NFGDGTEEAQANGD
+653 NFGDGSEEAQANGD

-757 SDELLSALVSFEGQ
+757 SDNLLSALVSFEGQ

-784 HVKPQPVAEI
+784 HVKPQPVA
-794 TLASANGG
+794 
-802 CAPFDAL
+802 
-809 FNNNSTNGDVY
+809 
-820 TWNFGDGT
+820 
-828 EEAQANG
+828 
-835 DVNHA
+835 
-840 FQTGSETA
+840 
-848 NYTVTLTATD
+848 
-858 ALGCADT
+858 
-865 TTETVTVFP
+865 
-874 AADFNL
+874 
-880 QLAVDSVCSPLVIT
+880 
-894 MPTIEGAQDITWN
+894 
-907 FGDGTSSN
+907 
-915 EINPTHTWA
+915 
-924 NNSDELLSALVSF
+924 
-937 EGQTAD
+937 
-943 GCFGTASAMVHVK
+943 
-956 PQPIAAFDMNV
+956 AFDMNT

-974 NTIFSNTSEG
+974 NTIFSNASEG

-1003 ASDFEGTYQTS
+1003 ASDVEWTYETS
-1014 GEPTTY
+1014 GEPTTF

-1028 ALGCTDERTAQIN
+1028 ALGCTDERTAEIT
-1041 VLPTPVYILDLEFAE
+1041 VLPTPVYALDLEFAE
-1056 ACSPYEATMPV
+1056 ACSPFEATMPA

-1082 MSNESTPTHSWFNN
+1082 MSNEATPSHSWFNN
-1096 SDILENHTIQFQGA
+1096 SDVLANHTIQFQGA

-1121 AIEVKPQPIAAFSM
+1121 AIAVKPQPIAAFSK

-1161 YGDGHENVFGNTSDH
+1161 YGDGHENSFGNTSDH

-1251 EATGA
+1251 QATGA
-1256 LAAATYEGEIGTD
+1256 LAAASYEGEMGTD

-1351 DSDTDVTVLL
+1351 DSDTDLTVLL

-1372 AMATLAH
+1372 ATATLAH

-1422 TSNANAP
+1422 TSSANAP
-1429 EHLFDSQSN
+1429 EHLFDSESN

-1466 GTPTAQLN
+1466 GTPTAQLT

-1583 SWSFNDGSMP
+1583 SWNFDDGSMP

-1604 NTTNEDMTFEVQ
+1604 NTTNADMTFEVQ

-1639 HAEFSVT
+1639 QAEFSVT

-1692 TWGTYNITLLVDNGY
+1692 TWGTYNITLLVDNGF

-1713 EQIQILSPN
+1713 EQVQILSPN